1 MRLLKSKKLW
11 LLVAVLVIVLAFGA
25 TALADGE
32 EYTPALYG
40 TFWALLPPVIAIV
53 LALITKEVYLSLF
66 AGILVGAFMYANA
79 NLEVVM
85 ITLIDGG
92 LLSTLTDG
100 WNEGILIFTVMLG
113 IVGVLMF
120 RSGGAMA
127 YGKWAEKK
135 IKTRHM
141 AQFAT
146 IALGVLIFV
155 DDYFNCLT
163 VGSVMRPLTDKHRIS
178 RAKLAYIVDAT
189 AAPVCMI
196 APISSWAAAVT
207 GVIQGY
213 GTSSYSLFMDS
224 IPFNF
229 YCILTIIFMLG
240 ITFIQVDYG
249 PMRTHEQNAIKNN
262 DLYTTENRPYADAQN
277 EKFNEKG
284 KVIDLFLPLIGLVIL
299 CVLGLGYTG
308 GLFAGET
315 LQNSLANCDASLGL
329 VYGCLVAMALM
340 FIYFMCRRVITLKEF
355 GESWGQGFKNMV
367 PAILILI
374 FAWTLSG
381 ITGGLGAAEFVAGAL
396 KGAAAGLSKF
406 LPFII
411 FLVACGLSFATGTSW
426 GTFGILLPIVIEVF
440 KVGDPLLIVGV
451 SATLA
456 GAVCGDHC
464 SPISDTT
471 IMASAGA
478 QSDHINHVNTQLPYA
493 LTVAA
498 ISAVM
503 FLISGFVPVWYIVLP
518 IGIIITLGVL
528 FILKKTVASHDLTD
542 LPAVGGK

>member
-1 MRLLKSKKLW
+1 MRLLRSKKLW
-11 LLVAVLVIVLAFGA
+11 LLVAVFVIALAFGA
-25 TALADGE
+25 SALADGE
-32 EYTPALYG
+32 EYVPALYG
-40 TFWALLPPVIAIV
+40 TIWALLPPVIAIV

-66 AGILVGAFMYANA
+66 AGILVGAVMYANA
-79 NLEVVM
+79 NLEQIM
-85 ITLIDGG
+85 LTLIDGG
-92 LLSTLTDG
+92 LLSTVTDS
-100 WNEGILIFTVMLG
+100 WNMGILIFTVMLG

-146 IALGVLIFV
+146 VALGCLIFI

-178 RAKLAYIVDAT
+178 RAKLAYIIDAT

-207 GVIQGY
+207 GVVQGY
-213 GTSSYSLFMDS
+213 GSSPYSLFVDS

-240 ITFIQVDYG
+240 ITFLKVDYG

-262 DLYTTENRPYADAQN
+262 DLYTTPERPYADAVD
-277 EKFNEKG
+277 EKFNARG
-284 KVIDLFLPLIGLVIL
+284 KVIDLFLPLIVLIL
-299 CVLGLGYTG
+299 CCVLGLGYTG
-308 GLFAGET
+308 GLFAGAT
-315 LQNSLANCDASLGL
+315 FQDSLAAADASLGL
-329 VYGCLVAMALM
+329 VYGCLVAMAII
-340 FIYFMCRRVITLKEF
+340 FIYLMCRRVISLKDF

-367 PAILILI
+367 PAMLILI

-381 ITGGLGAAEFVAGAL
+381 ITGGLGAAEFVANAL
-396 KGAAAGLSKF
+396 DSAAAGLARF

-411 FLVACGLSFATGTSW
+411 FIVACGLSFATGTSW
-426 GTFGILLPIVIEVF
+426 GTFTILLPIVIEVF
-440 KVGDPLLIVGV
+440 PLGDPLLIVGV

-456 GAVCGDHC
+456 GAVCGDHS

-498 ISAVM
+498 ISAVL
-503 FLISGFVPVWYIVLP
+503 FLIAGFIPLWYVVMPIGVIIVLA
-518 IGIIITLGVL
+518 LL
-528 FILKKTVASHDLTD
+528 FVLKKTVAAHDVSEI
-542 LPAVGGK
+542 PVQH